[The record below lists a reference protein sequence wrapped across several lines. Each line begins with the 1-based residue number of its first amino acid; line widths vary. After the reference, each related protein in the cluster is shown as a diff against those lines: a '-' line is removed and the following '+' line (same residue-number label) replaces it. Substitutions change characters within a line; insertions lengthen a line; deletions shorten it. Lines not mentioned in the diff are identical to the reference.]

1 MSWRQWKEKGKGK
14 GPAVEDS
21 WTVSLSM
28 SSQKGWF
35 MAKAR
40 YSEKVSLIL
49 ERREVWTSL
58 WLTASSFF
66 FFSSMLHTEM
76 LEVDSTKMLRHGS
89 FRSESTQCFRYA
101 PDCWNPN
108 TIFFFV
114 AGSKVF
120 LGTGRN
126 NCVAIAI
133 AIAFVSLLDEHCY
146 ASCHWKSVSTR
157 TIQRSR
163 YILEFPQTHAK
174 LLVHFFVRIHGYAAT
189 PPKG

>member
-89 FRSESTQCFRYA
+89 YRSESTQCFRYA
-101 PDCWNPN
+101 PNCWNPN
-108 TIFFFV
+108 TIFFLWRAARCSLEL
-114 AGSKVF
+114 AGITALPLPLPSLSCPCWMNIVTHPV
-120 LGTGRN
+120 TGN
-126 NCVAIAI
+126 P
-133 AIAFVSLLDEHCY
+133 Y
-146 ASCHWKSVSTR
+146 
-157 TIQRSR
+157 Q
-163 YILEFPQTHAK
+163 HAQFNG
-174 LLVHFFVRIHGYAAT
+174 LVIF
-189 PPKG
+189 